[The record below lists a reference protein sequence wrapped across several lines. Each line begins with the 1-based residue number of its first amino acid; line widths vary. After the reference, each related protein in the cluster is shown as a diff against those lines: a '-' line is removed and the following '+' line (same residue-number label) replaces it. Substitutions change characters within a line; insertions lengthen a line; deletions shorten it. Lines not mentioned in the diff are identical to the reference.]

1 MQYPVLI
8 TQEDNGYMVTFR
20 DIREALTCGD
30 TPEEARLMALDALI
44 TALDFYFETQRP
56 IPMPSE
62 IQKCE
67 ELISLPSDIMEKIL
81 KSNLNPKLNI

>member
-20 DIREALTCGD
+20 DIPEALTCGD
-30 TPEEARLMALDALI
+30 SLEDAREMALDALI

-62 IQKCE
+62 MQKGE

-81 KSNLNPKLNI
+81 LHNKNQPQT

>member
-20 DIREALTCGD
+20 DIPEALTCGD

-44 TALDFYFETQRP
+44 TALDFYFETKRLV
-56 IPMPSE
+56 PMPSE
-62 IQKCE
+62 IQKGE
-67 ELISLPSDIMEKIL
+67 GLISLPSDIVDKIL
-81 KSNLNPKLNI
+81 LHNKI